1 MGLADSQRDDAPA
14 PAPAPAEAKAKDD
27 ARASAAARED
37 GPLFFDALL
46 MPHRS
51 LSPRGFLIIMALLAG
66 VSFIAGMVFVSVGA
80 WPVFGFFGLD
90 VLLVYIAFRANYR
103 SARHSERVA
112 LTKDA
117 LTVERVDIYGKR
129 SLVSFEPSWLRI
141 EIDDPP
147 AHDSPL
153 VLASHGRR
161 LAIAGFL
168 SPEERLH
175 LAGEL
180 RAGLS
185 AWRAAL
191 TARSQ
196 GT

>member
-1 MGLADSQRDDAPA
+1 MALPDSRDAPA
-14 PAPAPAEAKAKDD
+14 RGLSP
-27 ARASAAARED
+27 AAAAAQESAQTSARE
-37 GPLFFDALL
+37 GGALFFDALL

-51 LSPRGFLIIMALLAG
+51 LSPRGFLAVMALLAG
-66 VSFIAGMVFVSVGA
+66 VSFIAGMVFISVGA
-80 WPVFGFFGLD
+80 WPVFGFLGLD

-112 LTKDA
+112 LSKDA

-129 SLVSFEPSWLRI
+129 SVVTFEPSWLRV
-141 EIDDPP
+141 EMDDPP

-168 SPEERLH
+168 SPEERLQ

-180 RAGLS
+180 RAGLA

-191 TARSQ
+191 TARS
-196 GT
+196 